1 VATDALLVGYA
12 MLALCAVICVP
23 GCGCIGAYRIGPV
36 CIVYGTTK
44 ELLYGTPEVPSA
56 GVAGSRFEPDVAGPV
71 VVPAG
76 RAFMAAITV
85 AGSVPVM
92 EEREKRGE

>member
-1 VATDALLVGYA
+1 MPAAT
-12 MLALCAVICVP
+12 
-23 GCGCIGAYRIGPV
+23 
-36 CIVYGTTK
+36 
-44 ELLYGTPEVPSA
+44 PSA
-56 GVAGSRFEPDVAGPV
+56 GVAGSVRPELDVAGPV

-76 RAFMAAITV
+76 RAFMAVITV

>member
-1 VATDALLVGYA
+1 
-12 MLALCAVICVP
+12 
-23 GCGCIGAYRIGPV
+23 
-36 CIVYGTTK
+36 
-44 ELLYGTPEVPSA
+44 LLYAAPEGPSA
-56 GVAGSRFEPDVAGPV
+56 GVAGSRPKPDVAGPE

-85 AGSVPVM
+85 AGSVPVI